1 MDIAPINTNTA
12 LAAVVRMEGDNAEM
26 QTKMMKQQA
35 DSQQQLAEMLQA
47 IGVGQNVDIKA

>member
-12 LAAVVRMEGDNAEM
+12 LAAVVRMEGANAEM